1 MGRSGK
7 RSRTGRL
14 GEGRANESRQLR
26 AVSFAVLADRAHE
39 AIAEDVQ
46 MGVEKHRRNAADEL
60 LPLNEARH
68 ELSYVN
74 VRTRTETS
82 LHRS

>member
-1 MGRSGK
+1 
-7 RSRTGRL
+7 
-14 GEGRANESRQLR
+14 
-26 AVSFAVLADRAHE
+26 
-39 AIAEDVQ
+39 